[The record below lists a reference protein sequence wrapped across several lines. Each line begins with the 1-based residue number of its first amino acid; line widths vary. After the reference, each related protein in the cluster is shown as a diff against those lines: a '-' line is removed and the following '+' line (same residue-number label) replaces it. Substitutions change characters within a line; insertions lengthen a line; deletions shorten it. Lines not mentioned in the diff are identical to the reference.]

1 MMKVRKWMLLSLFA
15 LLPLM
20 MLMAVQSEK
29 DQELSSG
36 SYNYR
41 PIIQRALAAVLEKTD
56 NMAQYTALEKNL

>member
-41 PIIQRALAAVLEKTD
+41 PIIQRALAVVLEKTD

>member
-1 MMKVRKWMLLSLFA
+1 
-15 LLPLM
+15 

-41 PIIQRALAAVLEKTD
+41 PIIQRALAVVLEKTD